1 MDLKKRL
8 LWLVIW
14 GVSFGYIESAVVVYL
29 REIYYPN
36 GFSFPLVP
44 IDKKILAIETAR
56 EAATLVLLWS
66 TAVLSYKRL
75 QSRVAA
81 FFIMFGIWDI
91 FYYIFLKMLLDWPQ
105 SLSTWDILFLI
116 PLPWVGP
123 VWAPVAVSAAL
134 IIFSVVVL
142 YLNERGVYPR
152 FSPLSLLLGVAGAG
166 TVIAS
171 FIIAASAVL
180 EGRAPEHFPVP
191 LFVAGYLLGLFSYA
205 YALYRT
211 HSLHDKRV

>member
-56 EAATLVLLWS
+56 EAATLILLWS
-66 TAVLSYKRL
+66 TAALSYRRL

-134 IIFSVVVL
+134 IILSVIVL
-142 YLNERGVYPR
+142 YLNERGFYPR
-152 FSPLSLLLGVAGAG
+152 FGPLSLGAGVAGG
-166 TVIAS
+166 LIMIAS
-171 FIIAASAVL
+171 FIFAASAVM
-180 EGRAPEHFPVP
+180 EGGVPERFSVP
-191 LFVAGYLLGLFSYA
+191 MFATGYVLGLFAYA

-211 HSLHDKRV
+211 RSLHDKGV